1 MRVLT
6 DGVLRSI
13 CQQGPLLALVFSGLC
28 LGFLLSLVSAV
39 VVDPNSATFV
49 IVVLNIVGLAV
60 LIAIFGYLIYRCRQ
74 LD

>member
-13 CQQGPLLALVFSGLC
+13 CRQGPLLVLVFSGLC